1 MNNKQVDR
9 KYLTGLIIFAAMG
22 AVMLI
27 TGLFFGS
34 YFDAYYANTN
44 GIGMMAGAHA
54 VIRKFGYTP
63 VSVVTGLAF
72 LVGSLSQIC
81 NKKYIVDTNDICADK
96 PAVY

>member
-9 KYLTGLIIFAAMG
+9 KYLAGLIIFVVIGAAI
-22 AVMLI
+22 LI

-44 GIGMMAGAHA
+44 GIGIMAGAHA

-63 VSVVTGLAF
+63 VSVVTGLAI
-72 LVGSLSQIC
+72 LVGSLLQIC
-81 NKKYIVDTNDICADK
+81 NKKYIVDTDDICADK